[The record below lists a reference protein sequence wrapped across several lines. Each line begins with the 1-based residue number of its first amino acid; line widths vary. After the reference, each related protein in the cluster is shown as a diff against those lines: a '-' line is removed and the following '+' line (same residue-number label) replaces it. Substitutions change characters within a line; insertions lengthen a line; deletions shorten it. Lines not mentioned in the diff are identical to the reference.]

1 MTQQPAKTGF
11 HITEPGNEVLS
22 LLRGDWGTMTKIVE
36 KSRVNEKGVPGIYPT
51 VVEID
56 TPIKRLNKHLSK
68 ESFHEL
74 GEYIKPEHLPR
85 FTELINQG
93 EFEVEKAIQVLKYAP
108 LALLAEFQPEDWKE
122 ASDLPSPT
130 FSTFSKYRG
139 PETAK
144 RLMVAM
150 LAELSD
156 DFGRRSDLNPKRSL
170 AIANRLLNKIKN
182 LTLSEFKL
190 ALNMIRNNPSRISNL
205 DSQTVINFVK
215 AFKDKKLELA
225 QKQSE
230 EERHAYSGSVLDI
243 AERYEKRK
251 NRELRFDEVMKF
263 YK

>member
-1 MTQQPAKTGF
+1 
-11 HITEPGNEVLS
+11 
-22 LLRGDWGTMTKIVE
+22 
-36 KSRVNEKGVPGIYPT
+36 
-51 VVEID
+51 
-56 TPIKRLNKHLSK
+56 
-68 ESFHEL
+68 
-74 GEYIKPEHLPR
+74 
-85 FTELINQG
+85 
-93 EFEVEKAIQVLKYAP
+93 
-108 LALLAEFQPEDWKE
+108 
-122 ASDLPSPT
+122 
-130 FSTFSKYRG
+130 
-139 PETAK
+139 
-144 RLMVAM
+144 MVAM

-215 AFKDKKLELA
+215 AFKDKKLEIA

-230 EERHAYSGSVLDI
+230 EERHAYAGSVLDI
-243 AERYEKRK
+243 TERYEKRK